1 MANFKDQLNIA
12 KQLNDLTRQRMRDEK
27 FMDSTLDD
35 RVSILNNIVQNKKDI
50 NKLSDIE
57 QDIEKK
63 ISDHIETGH
72 TALADKYKV
81 ELKLVQ
87 IKKKE
92 LEAQENV
99 NDALKEAG
107 DSLLGGMI
115 TKGKEL
121 TETLKKPGGVL
132 VVGLTAAVALL
143 LTFSKT
149 TDKIGEQFG
158 ALGVN
163 NLAQDLREANVTAVG
178 LGRGIDD
185 VSNSL
190 EEVAN
195 NFGVSAKNSKDLLN
209 SITEVSVATGL
220 TNQEGAQLFGTF
232 KSIVGLT
239 DEQAENLAKQ
249 TALLA
254 DQEGLL
260 PNAVFRDIVGST
272 DAIAG
277 FTKDG
282 GKNIARAAIE
292 AKKLG
297 TNLDTAAKIAD
308 GLLDFETSIESAL
321 EASLLIG
328 RNINLDKARQLAL
341 SGDLAGAMK
350 DVVAQVGSEAE
361 FNKLNVIQRDA
372 LAKAVGVSRGE
383 LAKFVQLQG
392 KSKSEM
398 AALTDMDV
406 SELVPEEAISNIT
419 MLNNTIK
426 KITASIQAAIGGF
439 IQFLGITTESSVG
452 ADLTKIALIALGGAI
467 VFIGVTA
474 LASALKI
481 KLMSKIL
488 GKSGLGFAKF
498 GLAASAAIPIL
509 LTLAAVGLS
518 ISAVFFGISAVIG
531 SVGELL
537 SKNISASAIAG
548 LALAL
553 TGLAASL
560 MAVGVAGLFA
570 LPALGVL
577 SAFGMLPGQGGGGA
591 IDDGQP
597 KAVHDKDLEEKVSTL
612 QSEIEGLRSDMAS
625 YFGTGGSAYPEMQRA
640 HSTALENFS

>member
-12 KQLNDLTRQRMRDEK
+12 KQLNDLTRQRMKDEK

-115 TKGKEL
+115 NKGKEL

-209 SITEVSVATGL
+209 SITETSVAIGL
-220 TNQEGAQLFGTF
+220 TNQEGAQLFGTL

-439 IQFLGITTESSVG
+439 TQFLGITTESSVG

-553 TGLAASL
+553 TGLASSL

>member
-12 KQLNDLTRQRMRDEK
+12 KELNKLTRERMQNEK

-35 RVSILNNIVQNKKDI
+35 RVNILNNIVQNKKDI

-57 QDIEKK
+57 QEIEEK
-63 ISDHIETGH
+63 IATHIETGH
-72 TALADKYKV
+72 TALADKYKI

-92 LEAQENV
+92 LEAQANV

-107 DSLLGGMI
+107 DSLLGNMI

-143 LTFSKT
+143 LTFSRT

-158 ALGVN
+158 ALGVS
-163 NLAQDLREANVTAVG
+163 NLSQDLREANVTAVG
-178 LGRGIDD
+178 LGRGLED
-185 VSNSL
+185 VGTAL

-195 NFGVSAKNSKDLLN
+195 NFGVSAKNSTELLN
-209 SITEVSVATGL
+209 SITETSVAIGL
-220 TNQEGAQLFGTF
+220 TNQEGAQLFGTL

-282 GKNIARAAIE
+282 GKNIAKAAIE

-308 GLLDFETSIESAL
+308 GLLEFDTSIEAAL

-328 RNINLDKARQLAL
+328 RNINLDRARQLAL
-341 SGDLAGAMK
+341 SGDISGAMK
-350 DVVAQVGSEAE
+350 DVVSQLGSEAE
-361 FNKLNVIQRDA
+361 FNRLNVIQRDA

-383 LAKFVQLQG
+383 LAKFVRLQG
-392 KSKSEM
+392 KSRVKW
-398 AALTDMDV
+398 
-406 SELVPEEAISNIT
+406 PH
-419 MLNNTIK
+419 
-426 KITASIQAAIGGF
+426 
-439 IQFLGITTESSVG
+439 
-452 ADLTKIALIALGGAI
+452 
-467 VFIGVTA
+467 
-474 LASALKI
+474 
-481 KLMSKIL
+481 
-488 GKSGLGFAKF
+488 
-498 GLAASAAIPIL
+498 L
-509 LTLAAVGLS
+509 LTW
-518 ISAVFFGISAVIG
+518 
-531 SVGELL
+531 
-537 SKNISASAIAG
+537 
-548 LALAL
+548 
-553 TGLAASL
+553 
-560 MAVGVAGLFA
+560 M
-570 LPALGVL
+570 
-577 SAFGMLPGQGGGGA
+577 
-591 IDDGQP
+591 
-597 KAVHDKDLEEKVSTL
+597 
-612 QSEIEGLRSDMAS
+612 
-625 YFGTGGSAYPEMQRA
+625 
-640 HSTALENFS
+640 

>member
-12 KQLNDLTRQRMRDEK
+12 KQLNDLTRQRMQDEK

-35 RVSILNNIVQNKKDI
+35 RVNILNNIVQNKKDI

-209 SITEVSVATGL
+209 SITETSVAIGL
-220 TNQEGAQLFGTF
+220 TNQEGAQLFGTL

-439 IQFLGITTESSVG
+439 IQFLGITTESSAG

-498 GLAASAAIPIL
+498 GVAAAAAIPVL

-577 SAFGMLPGQGGGGA
+577 SAFGMLPGQGGGGV

>member
-12 KQLNDLTRQRMRDEK
+12 KELNKLTRERMQNEK

-35 RVSILNNIVQNKKDI
+35 RVNILNNIVQNKKDI

-57 QDIEKK
+57 QEIEEK
-63 ISDHIETGH
+63 IATHIETGH
-72 TALADKYKV
+72 TALADKYKI

-92 LEAQENV
+92 LEAQANV

-107 DSLLGGMI
+107 DSLLGNMI

-143 LTFSKT
+143 LTFSRT

-158 ALGVN
+158 ALGVS
-163 NLAQDLREANVTAVG
+163 NLSQDLREANVTAVG
-178 LGRGIDD
+178 LGRGLED
-185 VSNSL
+185 VGTAL

-195 NFGVSAKNSKDLLN
+195 NFGVSAKNSTELLN
-209 SITEVSVATGL
+209 SITETSVAIGL
-220 TNQEGAQLFGTF
+220 TNQEGAQLFGTL

-282 GKNIARAAIE
+282 GKNIAKAAIE

-328 RNINLDKARQLAL
+328 RNINLDRARQLAL
-341 SGDLAGAMK
+341 SGDISGAMK
-350 DVVAQVGSEAE
+350 DVVSQLGSEAE
-361 FNKLNVIQRDA
+361 FNRLNVIQRDA

-383 LAKFVQLQG
+383 LAKFVRLQG

-406 SELVPEEAISNIT
+406 SELVPEDAISNIT

-439 IQFLGITTESSVG
+439 IQFLGITSESSVG

-518 ISAVFFGISAVIG
+518 LSAVFFGISAVIG

-537 SKNISASAIAG
+537 SKNISASAIGG

-553 TGLAASL
+553 TGLSASL

-577 SAFGMLPGQGGGGA
+577 AAVGMLPGQGGGGA
-591 IDDGQP
+591 IDDGKP
-597 KAVHDKDLEEKVSTL
+597 KAVQDKDLEEKVTML
-612 QSEIEGLRSDMAS
+612 QGEIEGLRSDMAS
-625 YFGTGGSAYPEMQRA
+625 YFGVGGSAYPEMQRA
-640 HSTALENFS
+640 HTTALENFS

>member
-12 KQLNDLTRQRMRDEK
+12 KQLNDLTRQRMKDEK

-63 ISDHIETGH
+63 IADHIETGH

-115 TKGKEL
+115 NKGKEL

-209 SITEVSVATGL
+209 SITETSVAIGL
-220 TNQEGAQLFGTF
+220 TNQEGAQLFGTL

-439 IQFLGITTESSVG
+439 TQFLGITTESSVG